1 MAKIFRFAGEIIF
14 KNKLLFSLLVLQ
26 FVFSLF
32 FALDCANR
40 LYQIEYPRR
49 VLEGLTAQ
57 NFAFFSPIQYDSYSM
72 VYGTQMENDADPYA
86 DFNKLKGLAAV
97 ENVYTLESPETKT
110 ELRIYPEVLSDKL
123 DIPMRRGVWLSGA
136 DSTSL
141 RAAPC
146 VTSDTSRKLGEI
158 LSFRDSDG
166 LVQAQFQVVGIASDP
181 YFDFEQN
188 VSGEQLGLSA
198 LVSLTQK
205 PEVQFSGV
213 EILWTDSETVL
224 SVLQDT
230 PVNTSSRLL
239 FFDGVS
245 QEQMKENLTLL
256 RRSGSV
262 LNADTSFDNQR
273 LASLKEKELPQMLC
287 VLGIA
292 VAGFCCAAAIFVQNA
307 RYCLKVYFL
316 CGATRRQNAA
326 VCFTALLFAVLL
338 AVLPYCILL
347 PVAGT
352 LNWFDWSYAFAKV
365 GFLVVGGFAAVFLL
379 LALITV
385 ACLFARRPQP
395 SKQKRRKK
403 YA

>member
-1 MAKIFRFAGEIIF
+1 MAKTFRFAGEIIF

-26 FVFSLF
+26 FVFFLF

-57 NFAFFSPIQYDSYSM
+57 NFAYFSPIQYDSYAM

-86 DFNKLKGLAAV
+86 DFDKLKGLTAV

-110 ELRIYPEVLSDKL
+110 ELRVYPEVLSDKL

-136 DSTSL
+136 DNASL

-166 LVQAQFQVVGIASDP
+166 LVQAQFQVVGIAADP

-198 LVSLTQK
+198 LVELTQK

-224 SVLQDT
+224 SVLRDH

-245 QEQMKENLTLL
+245 QEQMEENLTLL
-256 RRSGSV
+256 RRSGSI
-262 LNADTSFDNQR
+262 LNSETSFDNQR

-326 VCFTALLFAVLL
+326 VCFTALLFVVLL

-352 LNWFDWSYAFAKV
+352 LNWFDSCYAFTKV

-385 ACLFARRPQP
+385 ACLFARQLEP
-395 SKQKRRKK
+395 SKRKRRKQ

>member
-1 MAKIFRFAGEIIF
+1 MAE
-14 KNKLLFSLLVLQ
+14 
-26 FVFSLF
+26 
-32 FALDCANR
+32 
-40 LYQIEYPRR
+40 
-49 VLEGLTAQ
+49 
-57 NFAFFSPIQYDSYSM
+57 
-72 VYGTQMENDADPYA
+72 
-86 DFNKLKGLAAV
+86 
-97 ENVYTLESPETKT
+97 
-110 ELRIYPEVLSDKL
+110 
-123 DIPMRRGVWLSGA
+123 
-136 DSTSL
+136 
-141 RAAPC
+141 
-146 VTSDTSRKLGEI
+146 
-158 LSFRDSDG
+158 
-166 LVQAQFQVVGIASDP
+166 
-181 YFDFEQN
+181 
-188 VSGEQLGLSA
+188 
-198 LVSLTQK
+198 LTQK

-224 SVLQDT
+224 SVLRDK

-245 QEQMKENLTLL
+245 QEQMEENLTLL
-256 RRSGSV
+256 RRSGSI
-262 LNADTSFDNQR
+262 LNSETSFDNQR

-326 VCFTALLFAVLL
+326 VCFAALLFAVLL

-365 GFLVVGGFAAVFLL
+365 GFLAVGGFAAVFLL

-385 ACLFARRPQP
+385 ACLFARQTEPL
-395 SKQKRRKK
+395 KQKRRKK

>member
-1 MAKIFRFAGEIIF
+1 MAKTFRFAGEIIF

-26 FVFSLF
+26 FVFFLF

-40 LYQIEYPRR
+40 LYQIKYPLR

-57 NFAFFSPIQYDSYSM
+57 NFAFFSPIQYDSYSV

-86 DFNKLKGLAAV
+86 DFNKLQGLAAV

-110 ELRIYPEVLSDKL
+110 ELCVYPEVLSDKL

-166 LVQAQFQVVGIASDP
+166 QVQAQFQVVGIAADP
-181 YFDFEQN
+181 YFNFEQN

-198 LVSLTQK
+198 LVSLAQK

-213 EILWTDSETVL
+213 EILWTDSETML

-239 FFDGVS
+239 FFDGAS
-245 QEQMKENLTLL
+245 QKQMEENLTLL

-326 VCFTALLFAVLL
+326 VCFAALLSAVFL

>member
-1 MAKIFRFAGEIIF
+1 MAKTFRFAGEIIF

-26 FVFSLF
+26 FVFFLF
-32 FALDCANR
+32 FALDCTNR

-57 NFAFFSPIQYDSYSM
+57 NFAYFSPIQYDSYSM

-86 DFNKLKGLAAV
+86 DFDKLKGLTAV
-97 ENVYTLESPETKT
+97 ENVYTLESLETKT
-110 ELRIYPEVLSDKL
+110 ELRVYPEVLSDKL
-123 DIPMRRGVWLSGA
+123 NIPMRRGVWLSGA

-146 VTSDTSRKLGEI
+146 VTSNASRKLGEI

-166 LVQAQFQVVGIASDP
+166 LVQAQFQVVGIAADP
-181 YFDFEQN
+181 YFNFEQN

-198 LVSLTQK
+198 LVELTQK

-213 EILWTDSETVL
+213 EILWTDSEDVL
-224 SVLQDT
+224 SVLRNQ
-230 PVNTSSRLL
+230 PVSTSSRLL

-245 QEQMKENLTLL
+245 QKQMEENLTLL

-379 LALITV
+379 LALLTV
-385 ACLFARRPQP
+385 ACLFARQPEP
-395 SKQKRRKK
+395 SKRKRRKQ

>member
-26 FVFSLF
+26 FVFFLF

-49 VLEGLTAQ
+49 VLAGLTAQ

-86 DFNKLKGLAAV
+86 DFDKLQGLTAV
-97 ENVYTLESPETKT
+97 ENVYTLESTETKT
-110 ELRIYPEVLSDKL
+110 ELRVYPEVLSDKL

-166 LVQAQFQVVGIASDP
+166 QVQAQFQVVGIASDP
-181 YFDFEQN
+181 FFDFEQN

-245 QEQMKENLTLL
+245 QKQMEENLTLL

-262 LNADTSFDNQR
+262 LNSETSFDNQR

-307 RYCLKVYFL
+307 RFCLKVYFL

-395 SKQKRRKK
+395 SKRKRRKK

>member
-1 MAKIFRFAGEIIF
+1 M
-14 KNKLLFSLLVLQ
+14 
-26 FVFSLF
+26 
-32 FALDCANR
+32 
-40 LYQIEYPRR
+40 
-49 VLEGLTAQ
+49 
-57 NFAFFSPIQYDSYSM
+57 
-72 VYGTQMENDADPYA
+72 
-86 DFNKLKGLAAV
+86 
-97 ENVYTLESPETKT
+97 
-110 ELRIYPEVLSDKL
+110 
-123 DIPMRRGVWLSGA
+123 
-136 DSTSL
+136 
-141 RAAPC
+141 
-146 VTSDTSRKLGEI
+146 
-158 LSFRDSDG
+158 
-166 LVQAQFQVVGIASDP
+166 QAQFQVVGIAADP
-181 YFDFEQN
+181 YFNFEQN

-198 LVSLTQK
+198 LVSLAQK

-239 FFDGVS
+239 FFDGAS
-245 QEQMKENLTLL
+245 QKQMEENLTLL

-273 LASLKEKELPQMLC
+273 LASLKEKETAPNALRFGYCRCRVLLC
-287 VLGIA
+287 GGNLRAKRPV
-292 VAGFCCAAAIFVQNA
+292 
-307 RYCLKVYFL
+307 CLKVYFL

>member
-1 MAKIFRFAGEIIF
+1 MAKTFRFAGEIIF

-26 FVFSLF
+26 FVFFLF

-57 NFAFFSPIQYDSYSM
+57 NFAYFSPIQYDSYAM

-86 DFNKLKGLAAV
+86 DFNKLKGLTAV

-136 DSTSL
+136 DNASL

-146 VTSDTSRKLGEI
+146 VTSDASRKLGEI

-166 LVQAQFQVVGIASDP
+166 LVQAQFQVVGIAADP

-198 LVSLTQK
+198 LVELTQK

-224 SVLQDT
+224 SVLRDK

-245 QEQMKENLTLL
+245 QEQV
-256 RRSGSV
+256 GS
-262 LNADTSFDNQR
+262 
-273 LASLKEKELPQMLC
+273 
-287 VLGIA
+287 
-292 VAGFCCAAAIFVQNA
+292 
-307 RYCLKVYFL
+307 
-316 CGATRRQNAA
+316 
-326 VCFTALLFAVLL
+326 
-338 AVLPYCILL
+338 
-347 PVAGT
+347 
-352 LNWFDWSYAFAKV
+352 
-365 GFLVVGGFAAVFLL
+365 
-379 LALITV
+379 
-385 ACLFARRPQP
+385 
-395 SKQKRRKK
+395 
-403 YA
+403 

>member
-86 DFNKLKGLAAV
+86 DFDKLQGLTAV
-97 ENVYTLESPETKT
+97 ENVYTLESSETKT
-110 ELRIYPEVLSDKL
+110 ELRVYPEVLSDKL

-166 LVQAQFQVVGIASDP
+166 QVQAQFQVVGIASDP

-245 QEQMKENLTLL
+245 QKQMEENLTLL

-262 LNADTSFDNQR
+262 LNSETSFDNQR